1 LIFTTQVRMT
11 LLYYHSI
18 SALHTQVEMKNGM
31 VTLVEKARTA
41 AEKDLL
47 TQMVSNIHGVKIVKN
62 QMAVE
67 KAKRY

>member
-1 LIFTTQVRMT
+1 MT

-47 TQMVSNIHGVKIVKN
+47 TQMVSDIHGVKTVKN
-62 QMAVE
+62 QMAIE
-67 KAKRY
+67 DAKSL

>member
-1 LIFTTQVRMT
+1 LIFTIQVRMT

-62 QMAVE
+62 QMAIE
-67 KAKRY
+67 KAKSY

>member
-41 AEKDLL
+41 AEKNLL

-62 QMAVE
+62 QMAIE
-67 KAKRY
+67 KAKSY

>member
-62 QMAVE
+62 QMAIE
-67 KAKRY
+67 KAKSY

>member
-1 LIFTTQVRMT
+1 MT

-41 AEKDLL
+41 AEKNLL

-62 QMAVE
+62 QMAIE
-67 KAKRY
+67 KAKSY

>member
-1 LIFTTQVRMT
+1 MT

-62 QMAVE
+62 QMAIE
-67 KAKRY
+67 KAKSY